1 MYKTIIALVLATA
14 SLGATSV
21 QAGTC
26 ATGTTATFGATVLS
40 LTGDVSDTNLCA
52 GSFSVG
58 MTAITQPLGTFDG
71 TVTAGLQQIANEL
84 TLNDLLFGGADDWT
98 LAEMV
103 GDEGSSL
110 RTTSNDNGL
119 GFKVFNTNGTD
130 VSASAE
136 FLQGTG
142 QWSVTGYGADTLRAA
157 VMILNS
163 VDEWGVYLLS
173 DLALLRSGTYAFNK
187 PGSFDAD
194 TKDNKLQSMQL
205 YVSRSA
211 LTPIPVPAALPML
224 LIGLG
229 GIAVVARRRRRAAD

>member
-1 MYKTIIALVLATA
+1 M
-14 SLGATSV
+14 
-21 QAGTC
+21 
-26 ATGTTATFGATVLS
+26 
-40 LTGDVSDTNLCA
+40 
-52 GSFSVG
+52 
-58 MTAITQPLGTFDG
+58 
-71 TVTAGLQQIANEL
+71 AGLQQIANEL

-173 DLALLRSGTYAFNK
+173 DLALLSGTYAFNK
-187 PGSFDAD
+187 SGSFDAG

>member
-26 ATGTTATFGATVLS
+26 ATGTTDTFGANVIS
-40 LTGDVSDTNLCA
+40 LTGDVSETNLCA

-119 GFKVFNTNGTD
+119 GLKVFNTNGTD

-173 DLALLRSGTYAFNK
+173 DLALLSGTYAFNK
-187 PGSFDAD
+187 SGSFDAD

>member
-119 GFKVFNTNGTD
+119 GLKVFNTNGTD

-173 DLALLRSGTYAFNK
+173 DLALLSGTYAFNK
-187 PGSFDAD
+187 SGSFDAD